1 MDLNARRVKKNDINH
16 CSYKNS
22 ICIDAKYNFIRRFI
36 VTPTNVH
43 DKQMLLTLLG
53 PENQANYVCADLNI
67 PASILKLT

>member
-1 MDLNARRVKKNDINH
+1 MDLNARWVKKNDINH

-53 PENQANYVCADLNI
+53 PENQADMYGQILHI
-67 PASILKLT
+67 PASILKHT